1 MKHKAGARHDFVK
14 RYGVP
19 QGWRAVELKDI
30 AEIIGGGTPSRQ
42 DQRYWGGS
50 IPWVTPGDLTGSR
63 AKFISTAFEHI
74 TELGLAESS
83 AKLLPQGTILYTSR
97 ATIGAKAVTQVPMT
111 TNQGFA
117 SFVSTGINRE
127 YFFHLLDLLYPAIR
141 RLAAGTTFDEISKRE
156 LGKVWCAIPQH
167 EDEQEAIARVL
178 DATDAVI
185 EQTLAAV
192 KHADVLVTSLLHELL
207 TSAGERLQQAGKPL
221 TRLDAVAT
229 VDSGVTL
236 GKDVTGFKTVT
247 RPYLRVA
254 NVQDGHL
261 NLNVVK
267 QVTVRLSEV
276 EKFELQPG
284 DVLMTEGGDFDKLG
298 RGALWE
304 GQIPGCLHQN
314 HVFRIRA
321 DRSKLDPRYF
331 ACVVESNIAKAYFNR
346 VAKRTTN
353 LASTNKTQVRALR
366 FPLPD
371 LSEQQRIADVLEASK
386 AHGSALRA
394 QLAAQEALKAALL
407 RDLLT
412 GRVRVGAATPATA
425 TA

>member
-1 MKHKAGARHDFVK
+1 MQSKLGARYDFTK

-19 QGWRAVELKDI
+19 EGWRTVALNDI
-30 AEIIGGGTPSRQ
+30 ADIIGGGTPSRQ

-50 IPWVTPGDLTGSR
+50 IPWITPGDLTSSR
-63 AKFISTAFEHI
+63 VKHVSAAAEYI

-83 AKLLPQGTILYTSR
+83 AKLLPPGTILYTSR
-97 ATIGAKAVTQVPMT
+97 ATIGAKAVAQVPVT

-117 SFVSTGINRE
+117 SFISTGINRE

-156 LGKVWCAIPQH
+156 LGKVWCAIPQS
-167 EDEQEAIARVL
+167 EDEQEAIAQVL
-178 DATDAVI
+178 DAADAAI
-185 EQTLAAV
+185 EQTRTAV
-192 KHADVLVTSLLHELL
+192 KQAEALGASLLHELL
-207 TSAGERLQQAGKPL
+207 TSAGEQLQKASKSM
-221 TRLDAVAT
+221 TRLDVVAT
-229 VDSGVTL
+229 VESGVTL
-236 GKDVTGFKTVT
+236 GKDVTGFKSVT

-261 NLNVVK
+261 NLDVVK

-298 RGALWE
+298 RGAMWE

-331 ACVVESNIAKAYFNR
+331 ACVVESNISKAYFNR

-371 LSEQQRIADVLEASK
+371 LPEQQRIADVLDASK
-386 AHGSALRA
+386 AHTRALRTK
-394 QLAAQEALKAALL
+394 LTAQEALKAALL

-412 GRVRVGAATPATA
+412 GRVRVGVATPETA
-425 TA
+425 AV